1 METVKEV
8 LDKISPKI
16 DCTKQLD
23 YSNAGYKQRIL
34 HSILKVYQRRKENE
48 AQEEKVD

>member
-34 HSILKVYQRRKENE
+34 HSILKVTKGERRMKH
-48 AQEEKVD
+48 KKKK

>member
-23 YSNAGYKQRIL
+23 YSNAGHKQRIL
-34 HSILKVYQRRKENE
+34 HSILKVPKEKGE
-48 AQEEKVD
+48 